1 MLSTSLYI
9 HFPIQTN
16 SGGKRKIIR
25 RYQKNSFGVWCET
38 IIKSNCVCTPDNV
51 YENHTQHYLW
61 KANTKWFMKSTHK
74 MIYEKQ
80 TQSKSNIF
88 VSALCNQH
96 LLKFHIAPKRELVLT
111 RIIIMT
117 EMVQC
122 TVLYWW
128 WSKQNTFLF
137 PNKSLSTFWHQCCT
151 FLANKDWIITK

>member
-1 MLSTSLYI
+1 MPFI
-9 HFPIQTN
+9 HPFSHSN
-16 SGGKRKIIR
+16 FGWWKKLFGGIK
-25 RYQKNSFGVWCET
+25 KNSFGVWGET
-38 IIKSNCVCTPDNV
+38 TIKSNCVCKPDNV
-51 YENHTQHYLW
+51 YHLC

-74 MIYEKQ
+74 MIYKKQ

-96 LLKFHIAPKRELVLT
+96 LLKFHVSPESWFRT

-117 EMVQC
+117 ELVHC
-122 TVLYWW
+122 TALHWW

-151 FLANKDWIITK
+151 FLANKNWIFTK